1 MLTTSLALAAVAAL
15 ACAVAYGTDVFTALV
30 LPRHGEHHRVG

>member
-15 ACAVAYGTDVFTALV
+15 ACAVGAHVTRSTLV
-30 LPRHGEHHRVG
+30 TGGGA